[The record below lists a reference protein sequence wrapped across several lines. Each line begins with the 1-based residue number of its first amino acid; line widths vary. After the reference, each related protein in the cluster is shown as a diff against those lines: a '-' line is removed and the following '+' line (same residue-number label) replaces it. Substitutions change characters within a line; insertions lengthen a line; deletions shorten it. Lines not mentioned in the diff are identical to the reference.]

1 MTRTLAVEADGG
13 SRGNPGPAGYGAVV
27 KDARTGEVLAELSD
41 SLGIATNNV
50 AEYSGLIA
58 GLRAAV
64 QLAPG
69 ADVEVRMDSKLV
81 VEQMSGRWQIKHPG
95 MRPLAADAQKLA
107 RQLGRVTY
115 TWVPRAR
122 NAHAD
127 RLANEAMDA
136 AAKGKTAG
144 NGRARARAP
153 RSSGPGT
160 SAGADAR
167 PRTGGGWAPAQGPP
181 VTTVLLR
188 HGQTPLSPERRFA
201 GRGDIPL
208 TATGERQAAAAARRL
223 AERGGIDVIV
233 TSPLQRARLTA
244 AAVAAET
251 GAAVEVDEAFVETDF
266 GKWEGLTFAEVA
278 ERWPDEM
285 TAWAADPDVAPPG
298 GESFAATAD
307 RVLAALDRLTAARP
321 GATVLLVSHVTPMK
335 LLLRHALLAPLQA
348 LRRMH
353 LDTACLCEIDWYAGG
368 TGVVRSLNDTAHLAG
383 VS

>member
-1 MTRTLAVEADGG
+1 MTRALAVEADGG

-27 KDARTGEVLAELSD
+27 RDARTGEVLAELSD

-95 MRPLAADAQKLA
+95 IRPLAADAQRLA
-107 RQLGRVTY
+107 RQLGRVSY
-115 TWVPRAR
+115 TWVPRVR

-127 RLANEAMDA
+127 RLANEAMDT
-136 AAKGKTAG
+136 AAKGRPAG

-153 RSSGPGT
+153 RSGGSGT
-160 SAGADAR
+160 SAGTDAR
-167 PRTGGGWAPAQGPP
+167 PRTGAGWTPAQGPP

-188 HGQTPLSPERRFA
+188 HGQTPLSTERRFA

-208 TATGERQAAAAARRL
+208 TASGERQAAAAARRL
-223 AERGGIDVIV
+223 AARGGIDVIV

-251 GAAVEVDEAFVETDF
+251 GAPVEADEAFAETDF
-266 GKWEGLTFAEVA
+266 GKWEGLTFAEAA

-285 TAWAADPDVAPPG
+285 AAWAADPDVAPPG

-321 GATVLLVSHVTPMK
+321 GATVLVVSHVTPMK
-335 LLLRHALLAPLQA
+335 LLLRHALLAPPQA

-353 LDTACLCEIDWYAGG
+353 LDTACLCEIDWYPGG
-368 TGVVRSLNDTAHLAG
+368 TGVVRSLNDTAHLAS
-383 VS
+383 VR